1 MGSARPPVAFILR
14 LLALLALI
22 AVVGLVYQSV
32 ENFIPYWDYA
42 RVEKLFHALAEAFDG
57 GVIHGFSWLLH
68 QVNNVEYNSIF
79 ALPLMVAAD
88 LIGASRDRIV
98 LAVLLVHL
106 GLYLVAFAF
115 LIRKVFGYRS
125 VNEVSILQLGSA
137 LLLPSVFT
145 ATMLGFETVA
155 VLPVL
160 TLALI
165 AFLAASWPD
174 EEQSDGRRMALFFL
188 AGTLLASTFLIRRAY
203 AYTVINF
210 YFTAGLLVVGEVA
223 LGRLAWWSREMWVR
237 VVGMAAAG
245 LGTLAIL
252 LGLARDRV
260 FSVLAT
266 PYHDL
271 YAAWKITPVEA
282 GRQLLASVGG
292 IVLLAAAAG
301 FLFRR
306 FVVPVPR
313 RVMAVLLGL
322 TGTLGFLQWIFLVKL
337 RMRLDKP
344 MLYAPMIALGI
355 ALLFTGRDEK
365 RWSNL
370 LRGFCFA
377 VLVVNLGI
385 SLGAL
390 PEVKAAKRVVFA
402 HPLPPLVRSDMA
414 EYRDLVDWLRSETVD
429 DTGRGEAILVLAA
442 SGDINDSLIKDAE
455 IYFYGW
461 GNHILNV
468 PPYNTVDRT
477 SNYPVWLHSADW
489 VLLARPF
496 QFHTSAE
503 ERRLIRFGWD
513 EFVEHRGLSR
523 NFECLDETWIVGRDP
538 KKTVELEVWRRT
550 APDTLAEL
558 LDLLDRAKEFVI
570 HHPVFPDL
578 WVEDQAPFAFS
589 SSRIKRKG
597 EHYSL
602 HFTLGQGRRAATSA
616 VLMQPLAA
624 DTEIRFE
631 PEVIRGSSDNTVLI
645 AEFLDDSGI
654 RTGVERIL
662 HTKTVIIGG
671 RGPVEVAIRA
681 PDEGATLLRLR
692 LERRSQS
699 RMNGPLL
706 RVRTRVEILDPNQA
720 LTGGDMHHLSRS
732 EHFRKYSTYPRV
744 HLRFSEVSE
753 HQDLGASHPPLA
765 LGLGLDHP
773 R

>member
-1 MGSARPPVAFILR
+1 MGSARPPVAFIVR
-14 LLALLALI
+14 LLALLASI
-22 AVVGLVYQSV
+22 TVVGLVYQSV

-42 RVEKLFHALAEAFDG
+42 RIEKLFHALADAFDG
-57 GVIHGFSWLLH
+57 GIIHGSSWLLH
-68 QVNNVEYNSIF
+68 QVNNVEYNSVF

-98 LAVLLVHL
+98 LAVLVVHL

-125 VNEVSILQLGSA
+125 VNEISILQLGSA

-165 AFLAASWPD
+165 VFLAASWPD
-174 EEQSDGRRMALFFL
+174 GEQSDGRRMALFLL
-188 AGTLLASTFLIRRAY
+188 AGALLASTFLIRRAY

-223 LGRLAWWSREMWVR
+223 LGRVAWRSREMWIR
-237 VVGMAAAG
+237 AAGMAAAG
-245 LGTLAIL
+245 LGTLTTL

-306 FVVPVPR
+306 HVVPAQR
-313 RVMAVLLGL
+313 RIMAVLLGL
-322 TGTLGFLQWIFLVKL
+322 TGALGFLQWIFLVKL

-377 VLVVNLGI
+377 VLVANLGI

-390 PEVKAAKRVVFA
+390 PEVKAARRVVFA
-402 HPLPPLVRSDMA
+402 DPLPPLVRSDMA
-414 EYRDLVDWLRSETVD
+414 EYRELVDWLRSETVD
-429 DTGRGEAILVLAA
+429 DTGRGEPILVLAA

-455 IYFYGW
+455 IHFYGW

-477 SNYPVWLHSADW
+477 SNYPVWLHRADW

-513 EFVEHRGLSR
+513 EFVEQRGLSQ
-523 NFECLDETWIVGRDP
+523 NFERLDETWTLGRDP
-538 KKTVELEVWRRT
+538 RKTVELEVWRRT
-550 APDTLAEL
+550 NPDSPAEL

-578 WVEDQAPFAFS
+578 WVKERSPFGFR
-589 SSRIKRKG
+589 SSRIKQSG
-597 EHYSL
+597 EQYSL
-602 HFTLGQGRRAATSA
+602 LFTLGQGSRAATSA
-616 VLMQPLAA
+616 ILMQPLTTAA
-624 DTEIRFE
+624 RIRIE
-631 PEVIRGSSDNTVLI
+631 PKVVRGSSDRIFLI

-654 RTGVERIL
+654 RTGVERVL
-662 HTKTVIIGG
+662 HSASIEIGG
-671 RGPVEVAIRA
+671 EGPINAAIGA
-681 PDEGATLLRLR
+681 PIEGATLLRLR
-692 LERRSQS
+692 LERRSAS
-699 RMNGPLL
+699 RVDGPLL
-706 RVRTRVEILDPNQA
+706 RVKTRIEI
-720 LTGGDMHHLSRS
+720 
-732 EHFRKYSTYPRV
+732 
-744 HLRFSEVSE
+744 
-753 HQDLGASHPPLA
+753 
-765 LGLGLDHP
+765 LDHP